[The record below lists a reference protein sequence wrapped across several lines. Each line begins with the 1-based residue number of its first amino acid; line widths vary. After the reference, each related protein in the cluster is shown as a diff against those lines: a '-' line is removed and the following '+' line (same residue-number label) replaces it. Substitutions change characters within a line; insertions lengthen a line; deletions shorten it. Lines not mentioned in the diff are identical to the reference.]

1 MSQIKL
7 IVGLAN
13 PGAKYEETRHNAGEW
28 LVNELARM
36 FNVTLKEEAKY
47 FGKVAKIN
55 TPQGEVRLLV
65 PTTFMNLSGKA
76 VSALANFYRIKP
88 EEILVAHDE
97 LDLPP
102 GVAKIKQGG
111 GHGGHNGL
119 KDIIANLTQAEQYIQ
134 NKRSEIADILQLTF
148 KQCELYQAKEKNHLS
163 HQLPFKDFLTLHL
176 RNAITQSL
184 RKYDGGLVALAS
196 IGAVAPFI
204 GLFGTV
210 WGIFNALMD
219 ISQQGQ
225 VSIATVSAL

>member
-1 MSQIKL
+1 
-7 IVGLAN
+7 
-13 PGAKYEETRHNAGEW
+13 
-28 LVNELARM
+28 
-36 FNVTLKEEAKY
+36 
-47 FGKVAKIN
+47 
-55 TPQGEVRLLV
+55 
-65 PTTFMNLSGKA
+65 MNLIQLLQQQDIVLSISFG
-76 VSALANFYRIKP
+76 
-88 EEILVAHDE
+88 ILVVMSI
-97 LDLPP
+97 LSWTIILIRLIKMI
-102 GVAKIKQGG
+102 GVRKNNQQSFKLVKSAE
-111 GHGGHNGL
+111 
-119 KDIIANLTQAEQYIQ
+119 NLTQAEQYIQ

-225 VSIATVSAL
+225 VSIATVSAPIGEALVATAMGLFVSIPAVLAYNLITRLNRNLSQDLDHYANELFIYLLHHYGENK

>member
-1 MSQIKL
+1 
-7 IVGLAN
+7 
-13 PGAKYEETRHNAGEW
+13 
-28 LVNELARM
+28 
-36 FNVTLKEEAKY
+36 
-47 FGKVAKIN
+47 
-55 TPQGEVRLLV
+55 
-65 PTTFMNLSGKA
+65 MNLIQLLQQQDIVLSISFG
-76 VSALANFYRIKP
+76 
-88 EEILVAHDE
+88 ILVVMSI
-97 LDLPP
+97 LSWTIILIRL
-102 GVAKIKQGG
+102 IKMIGIRKNNQQSFK
-111 GHGGHNGL
+111 L
-119 KDIIANLTQAEQYIQ
+119 VKSAENLTQAEQYIQ

-225 VSIATVSAL
+225 VSIATVSAPIGEALVATAMGLFVAIP

>member
-1 MSQIKL
+1 
-7 IVGLAN
+7 
-13 PGAKYEETRHNAGEW
+13 
-28 LVNELARM
+28 
-36 FNVTLKEEAKY
+36 
-47 FGKVAKIN
+47 
-55 TPQGEVRLLV
+55 
-65 PTTFMNLSGKA
+65 MNLIQLLQQQDILLSISFG
-76 VSALANFYRIKP
+76 
-88 EEILVAHDE
+88 ILVVMSI
-97 LDLPP
+97 LSWTIILIRLIKMI
-102 GVAKIKQGG
+102 GVRKNNQQSFKLVKSAE
-111 GHGGHNGL
+111 
-119 KDIIANLTQAEQYIQ
+119 NLTQAEQYIQ

-225 VSIATVSAL
+225 VSIATVSAPIGEALVATAMGLFVALPAVLAYNLITRLNRNLSQDLDHYANELFIYLLHHYGENK

>member
-1 MSQIKL
+1 I
-7 IVGLAN
+7 
-13 PGAKYEETRHNAGEW
+13 
-28 LVNELARM
+28 
-36 FNVTLKEEAKY
+36 
-47 FGKVAKIN
+47 
-55 TPQGEVRLLV
+55 
-65 PTTFMNLSGKA
+65 
-76 VSALANFYRIKP
+76 
-88 EEILVAHDE
+88 
-97 LDLPP
+97 
-102 GVAKIKQGG
+102 
-111 GHGGHNGL
+111 
-119 KDIIANLTQAEQYIQ
+119 QAEQYIQ

-225 VSIATVSAL
+225 VSIATVSAPIGEALVATAMGLFVATPAVLAYNLITRLNRNLSQDLDHYANELFIYLLHHYGENK

>member
-1 MSQIKL
+1 
-7 IVGLAN
+7 
-13 PGAKYEETRHNAGEW
+13 
-28 LVNELARM
+28 
-36 FNVTLKEEAKY
+36 
-47 FGKVAKIN
+47 
-55 TPQGEVRLLV
+55 
-65 PTTFMNLSGKA
+65 MNLIQLLQQQDILLSISFG
-76 VSALANFYRIKP
+76 
-88 EEILVAHDE
+88 ILVVMSI
-97 LDLPP
+97 LSWTIILIRLIKMI
-102 GVAKIKQGG
+102 GVRKNNQQSFKLVKSAE
-111 GHGGHNGL
+111 
-119 KDIIANLTQAEQYIQ
+119 NLTQAEQYIQ

-225 VSIATVSAL
+225 VSIATVSAPIGEALVATAMGLFVTIPAVLGYNLITRLNRNLSQ

>member
-1 MSQIKL
+1 
-7 IVGLAN
+7 
-13 PGAKYEETRHNAGEW
+13 
-28 LVNELARM
+28 
-36 FNVTLKEEAKY
+36 
-47 FGKVAKIN
+47 
-55 TPQGEVRLLV
+55 
-65 PTTFMNLSGKA
+65 MNLIQLLQQQDIVLSISFG
-76 VSALANFYRIKP
+76 
-88 EEILVAHDE
+88 ILVVMSI
-97 LDLPP
+97 LSWTIILIRL
-102 GVAKIKQGG
+102 IKMIGIRKNNQQSFK
-111 GHGGHNGL
+111 L
-119 KDIIANLTQAEQYIQ
+119 VKSAENLTQAEQYIQ

-225 VSIATVSAL
+225 VSIATVSAPIGEALVATAMGLFVAISAGLAYNLINRLYCN

>member
-1 MSQIKL
+1 
-7 IVGLAN
+7 
-13 PGAKYEETRHNAGEW
+13 
-28 LVNELARM
+28 
-36 FNVTLKEEAKY
+36 
-47 FGKVAKIN
+47 
-55 TPQGEVRLLV
+55 
-65 PTTFMNLSGKA
+65 MNLIQLLQQQDILLSISFG
-76 VSALANFYRIKP
+76 
-88 EEILVAHDE
+88 ILVVMSI
-97 LDLPP
+97 LSWTIILIRLIKMI
-102 GVAKIKQGG
+102 GVRKNNQQSFKLVKSAE
-111 GHGGHNGL
+111 
-119 KDIIANLTQAEQYIQ
+119 NLTQAEQYIQ

-225 VSIATVSAL
+225 VSIATVSAPIGEALVATAMGLFVAIPSVLSYNLITRLNRNLSQDLDHYANELFIYLLHHYGENK

>member
-1 MSQIKL
+1 
-7 IVGLAN
+7 
-13 PGAKYEETRHNAGEW
+13 
-28 LVNELARM
+28 
-36 FNVTLKEEAKY
+36 
-47 FGKVAKIN
+47 
-55 TPQGEVRLLV
+55 
-65 PTTFMNLSGKA
+65 MNLIQLLQQQDILLSISFG
-76 VSALANFYRIKP
+76 
-88 EEILVAHDE
+88 ILVVMSI
-97 LDLPP
+97 LSWTIILIRLIKMI
-102 GVAKIKQGG
+102 GVRKNNQQSFKLVKSAE
-111 GHGGHNGL
+111 
-119 KDIIANLTQAEQYIQ
+119 NLTQAEQYIQ

-225 VSIATVSAL
+225 VSIATVSAPIGEALVATAMGLFVAIPVVLAYNLITRLNRNLSQDLDHYANELFIYLLHHYGENK

>member
-1 MSQIKL
+1 
-7 IVGLAN
+7 
-13 PGAKYEETRHNAGEW
+13 
-28 LVNELARM
+28 
-36 FNVTLKEEAKY
+36 
-47 FGKVAKIN
+47 
-55 TPQGEVRLLV
+55 
-65 PTTFMNLSGKA
+65 MNLIQLLQQQDILLSISFG
-76 VSALANFYRIKP
+76 
-88 EEILVAHDE
+88 ILVVMSI
-97 LDLPP
+97 LSWTIILIRLIKMI
-102 GVAKIKQGG
+102 GVRKNNQQSFKLVKSAE
-111 GHGGHNGL
+111 
-119 KDIIANLTQAEQYIQ
+119 NLTQAEQYIQ

-225 VSIATVSAL
+225 VSIATVSAPIGEALVATAMGLFVAIPSVLAYNLITRLNRNLSQDLDHYANELFIYLLHHYGENK

>member
-1 MSQIKL
+1 
-7 IVGLAN
+7 
-13 PGAKYEETRHNAGEW
+13 
-28 LVNELARM
+28 
-36 FNVTLKEEAKY
+36 
-47 FGKVAKIN
+47 
-55 TPQGEVRLLV
+55 
-65 PTTFMNLSGKA
+65 MNLIQLLQQQDIVLSISFG
-76 VSALANFYRIKP
+76 
-88 EEILVAHDE
+88 ILVVMSI
-97 LDLPP
+97 LSWSIILIRLIKMM
-102 GVAKIKQGG
+102 GVRKNNQKSFQLVKSAE
-111 GHGGHNGL
+111 
-119 KDIIANLTQAEQYIQ
+119 NLMQAEQYIQ

-225 VSIATVSAL
+225 VSIATVSAPIGEALVATAMGLFVSIPAVLAYNLITRLNRNLSQDLDHYANELFIYLLHHYGENK

>member
-1 MSQIKL
+1 
-7 IVGLAN
+7 
-13 PGAKYEETRHNAGEW
+13 
-28 LVNELARM
+28 
-36 FNVTLKEEAKY
+36 
-47 FGKVAKIN
+47 
-55 TPQGEVRLLV
+55 
-65 PTTFMNLSGKA
+65 MNLIQLLQQQDILLSISFG
-76 VSALANFYRIKP
+76 
-88 EEILVAHDE
+88 ILVVMSI
-97 LDLPP
+97 LSWTIILIRLIKMI
-102 GVAKIKQGG
+102 GVRKNNQQSFKLVKSAE
-111 GHGGHNGL
+111 
-119 KDIIANLTQAEQYIQ
+119 NLTQAEQYIQ

-225 VSIATVSAL
+225 VSIATVSAPIGEALVATAMGLFVAIPAVLGYSLSARLKGSLAQELDQYADE

>member
-1 MSQIKL
+1 
-7 IVGLAN
+7 
-13 PGAKYEETRHNAGEW
+13 
-28 LVNELARM
+28 
-36 FNVTLKEEAKY
+36 
-47 FGKVAKIN
+47 
-55 TPQGEVRLLV
+55 
-65 PTTFMNLSGKA
+65 MNLIQLLQQQDIVLSISFG
-76 VSALANFYRIKP
+76 
-88 EEILVAHDE
+88 ILVVMSI
-97 LDLPP
+97 LSWTIILIRLIKMI
-102 GVAKIKQGG
+102 GVRKNNQQSFKLVKSAE
-111 GHGGHNGL
+111 
-119 KDIIANLTQAEQYIQ
+119 NLTQAEQYIQ

-225 VSIATVSAL
+225 VSIATVSAPIGEALVATAMGLFVAIHAVLAYNLITRLNRNLSQDLDHYANELFIYLLHHYGENK

>member
-1 MSQIKL
+1 
-7 IVGLAN
+7 
-13 PGAKYEETRHNAGEW
+13 
-28 LVNELARM
+28 
-36 FNVTLKEEAKY
+36 
-47 FGKVAKIN
+47 
-55 TPQGEVRLLV
+55 
-65 PTTFMNLSGKA
+65 MNLIQLLQQQDIVLSISFG
-76 VSALANFYRIKP
+76 
-88 EEILVAHDE
+88 ILVVMSI
-97 LDLPP
+97 LSWTIILIRLIKMI
-102 GVAKIKQGG
+102 GVRKNNQQSFKLVKSAE
-111 GHGGHNGL
+111 
-119 KDIIANLTQAEQYIQ
+119 NLTQAEQYIQ

-225 VSIATVSAL
+225 VSIAIVSAPIGEALVATAMGLFVAIPAVLAYNLITRLNRNLSQDLDHYANELFIYLLHHYGENK

>member
-1 MSQIKL
+1 
-7 IVGLAN
+7 
-13 PGAKYEETRHNAGEW
+13 
-28 LVNELARM
+28 
-36 FNVTLKEEAKY
+36 
-47 FGKVAKIN
+47 
-55 TPQGEVRLLV
+55 
-65 PTTFMNLSGKA
+65 MNLIQLLQQQDIVLSISFG
-76 VSALANFYRIKP
+76 
-88 EEILVAHDE
+88 ILVVMSI
-97 LDLPP
+97 LSWSIILIRLIKMM
-102 GVAKIKQGG
+102 GVRKNNQKSFQLVKSAE
-111 GHGGHNGL
+111 
-119 KDIIANLTQAEQYIQ
+119 NLIQAEQYIQ

-225 VSIATVSAL
+225 VSIATVSAPIGEALVATAMGLFVAIPAVLAYNLIARLNRNLSQDLDHYANELFIYLLHHYGENK

>member
-1 MSQIKL
+1 
-7 IVGLAN
+7 
-13 PGAKYEETRHNAGEW
+13 
-28 LVNELARM
+28 
-36 FNVTLKEEAKY
+36 
-47 FGKVAKIN
+47 
-55 TPQGEVRLLV
+55 
-65 PTTFMNLSGKA
+65 MNLIQLLQQQDIVLSISFG
-76 VSALANFYRIKP
+76 
-88 EEILVAHDE
+88 ILVVMSI
-97 LDLPP
+97 LSWTIILIRL
-102 GVAKIKQGG
+102 IKMIGIRKNNQQSFK
-111 GHGGHNGL
+111 L
-119 KDIIANLTQAEQYIQ
+119 VKSAENLTQAEQYIQ

-225 VSIATVSAL
+225 VSIATVSAPIGEALVATAMGLFVVIPAVQAYNL

>member
-1 MSQIKL
+1 
-7 IVGLAN
+7 
-13 PGAKYEETRHNAGEW
+13 
-28 LVNELARM
+28 
-36 FNVTLKEEAKY
+36 
-47 FGKVAKIN
+47 
-55 TPQGEVRLLV
+55 
-65 PTTFMNLSGKA
+65 MNLIQLLQQQDILLSISFG
-76 VSALANFYRIKP
+76 
-88 EEILVAHDE
+88 ILVVMSI
-97 LDLPP
+97 LSWTIILIRLIKMI
-102 GVAKIKQGG
+102 GVRKNNQQSFKLVKSAE
-111 GHGGHNGL
+111 
-119 KDIIANLTQAEQYIQ
+119 NLTQAEQYIQ

-225 VSIATVSAL
+225 VSIATVSAPIGEALVATAMGLFVAIPEVLAYNLITRLNRNLSQDLDHYANELFIYLLHHYGENK

>member
-1 MSQIKL
+1 
-7 IVGLAN
+7 
-13 PGAKYEETRHNAGEW
+13 
-28 LVNELARM
+28 
-36 FNVTLKEEAKY
+36 
-47 FGKVAKIN
+47 
-55 TPQGEVRLLV
+55 
-65 PTTFMNLSGKA
+65 MNLIQLLQQQDILLSISFG
-76 VSALANFYRIKP
+76 
-88 EEILVAHDE
+88 ILVVMSI
-97 LDLPP
+97 LSWTIILIRLIKMI
-102 GVAKIKQGG
+102 GVRKNNQQSFKLVKSAE
-111 GHGGHNGL
+111 
-119 KDIIANLTQAEQYIQ
+119 NLTQAEQYIQ

-225 VSIATVSAL
+225 VSIATVSAPIGEALVATAMGLLDAIPAMLAYNLITRLNRNLSQDLDHYANELFIYLLHHYGENK

>member
-1 MSQIKL
+1 
-7 IVGLAN
+7 
-13 PGAKYEETRHNAGEW
+13 
-28 LVNELARM
+28 
-36 FNVTLKEEAKY
+36 
-47 FGKVAKIN
+47 
-55 TPQGEVRLLV
+55 
-65 PTTFMNLSGKA
+65 MNLIQLLQQQDIVLSISFG
-76 VSALANFYRIKP
+76 
-88 EEILVAHDE
+88 ILVVMSI
-97 LDLPP
+97 LSWTIILIRLIKMI
-102 GVAKIKQGG
+102 GVRKNNQQSFKLVKSAE
-111 GHGGHNGL
+111 
-119 KDIIANLTQAEQYIQ
+119 NLTQAEQYIQ

-225 VSIATVSAL
+225 VSIATVSAPIGEALVATAMGLFVAIPSVLAYNLITRLNRNLSQDLDHYANELFIYLLHHYGENK

>member
-1 MSQIKL
+1 
-7 IVGLAN
+7 
-13 PGAKYEETRHNAGEW
+13 
-28 LVNELARM
+28 
-36 FNVTLKEEAKY
+36 
-47 FGKVAKIN
+47 
-55 TPQGEVRLLV
+55 
-65 PTTFMNLSGKA
+65 MNLIQLLQQQDIVLSISFG
-76 VSALANFYRIKP
+76 
-88 EEILVAHDE
+88 ILVVMSI
-97 LDLPP
+97 LSWTIILIRL
-102 GVAKIKQGG
+102 IKMIGIRKNNQQSFK
-111 GHGGHNGL
+111 L
-119 KDIIANLTQAEQYIQ
+119 VKSAENLTQAEQYIQ

-225 VSIATVSAL
+225 VSIATVSAPIGEALVATAMGLFVAIPAVLAYNLITRLNRNLSQDLDHYANELFIYLLHHYGENK

>member
-1 MSQIKL
+1 
-7 IVGLAN
+7 
-13 PGAKYEETRHNAGEW
+13 
-28 LVNELARM
+28 
-36 FNVTLKEEAKY
+36 
-47 FGKVAKIN
+47 
-55 TPQGEVRLLV
+55 
-65 PTTFMNLSGKA
+65 MNLIQLLQQQDIVLSISFG
-76 VSALANFYRIKP
+76 
-88 EEILVAHDE
+88 ILVVMSI
-97 LDLPP
+97 LSWTIILIRLIKMI
-102 GVAKIKQGG
+102 GVRKNNQQSFKLVKSAE
-111 GHGGHNGL
+111 
-119 KDIIANLTQAEQYIQ
+119 NLTQAEQYIQ

-225 VSIATVSAL
+225 VSIATVSAPIGEALVATAMGLFFAIPAVLAYNLITRLNRNLSQDLDHYANELFIYLLHHYGENK